1 MRFMHVSLLA
11 VVLLVVVTAC
21 GGSAKKSAS
30 PTTTAATTTKEST
43 STSKVSPSFAS
54 TKNCA
59 QLMALGAKMAQA
71 MQPMSGNALASITDE
86 AKALQAVA
94 GAAPEE
100 IRGDFET
107 FASAF
112 TAYAQAFEKA
122 GLKPGKVPTAA
133 QLVHMA
139 TAAKAFSAPKLQAA
153 DQHLSAWAQKN
164 CGGASTT
171 TTTG

>member
-1 MRFMHVSLLA
+1 MQVSLLA

-30 PTTTAATTTKEST
+30 PTTTAATTTKQST
-43 STSKVSPSFAS
+43 STSKVSSSFGS
-54 TKNCA
+54 TKNCSE
-59 QLMALGAKMAQA
+59 LMALGAKMAQA
-71 MQPMSGNALASITDE
+71 MQPMSGNAQTGIADE
-86 AKALQAVA
+86 AKALQAMA
-94 GAAPEE
+94 GAAPAE

-122 GLKPGKVPTAA
+122 GLKVGKTPTAA

-153 DQHLSAWAQKN
+153 EQHLSAWAQKN

>member
-1 MRFMHVSLLA
+1 MHVGRQPA
-11 VVLLVVVTAC
+11 ETNVLR
-21 GGSAKKSAS
+21 
-30 PTTTAATTTKEST
+30 
-43 STSKVSPSFAS
+43 
-54 TKNCA
+54 
-59 QLMALGAKMAQA
+59 
-71 MQPMSGNALASITDE
+71 QPMSGNAQASITDE

>member
-43 STSKVSPSFAS
+43 SKVSPSFAA

-59 QLMALGAKMAQA
+59 QLMALGTKMAQA
-71 MQPMSGNALASITDE
+71 MQPMSGNAQASITDE

>member
-1 MRFMHVSLLA
+1 MHVSLLA

-43 STSKVSPSFAS
+43 SKVSPSFAS

-59 QLMALGAKMAQA
+59 QLMALGTKMAQA
-71 MQPMSGNALASITDE
+71 MQPMSGNAQASITDE

>member
-30 PTTTAATTTKEST
+30 PTTTAAITTKEST
-43 STSKVSPSFAS
+43 SKVSPPFAS

-59 QLMALGAKMAQA
+59 QLMALGTKMAQA
-71 MQPMSGNALASITDE
+71 MQPMSGNAQASITDE

>member
-1 MRFMHVSLLA
+1 MHVSLLA

-43 STSKVSPSFAS
+43 SKVSPSFAA

-59 QLMALGAKMAQA
+59 QLMALGTKMAQA
-71 MQPMSGNALASITDE
+71 MQPMSGNAQASITDE

>member
-1 MRFMHVSLLA
+1 MHVSLLA

-43 STSKVSPSFAS
+43 SKVSPSFAS

-59 QLMALGAKMAQA
+59 QLMALGTKMAQA
-71 MQPMSGNALASITDE
+71 MQPLSGNAQASITDE

-153 DQHLSAWAQKN
+153 EQHLSAWSQKN